1 MYPIIFLDIETN
13 LAHNTIW
20 LVVTQLDDVVKEWTS
35 AEGLEKYLEGSTVC
49 GHNIIGFDAPV
60 LKKVWN
66 VYIDESCLVDTL
78 VMSRLYSPDI
88 EPACIVGEK
97 APSPHSL
104 AAWGI
109 RLSMYKG
116 SFTNYDGGYSE
127 DMVVYC
133 KQDVAITSYLYNH
146 LSSLLSRENF
156 SQQSIALEHK
166 AALICKQ
173 MEVNGFMLDE
183 PKAMTLM
190 AQLSGRMSEIESKMQ
205 EVFLPIVEE
214 RLSDKTGKRLKD
226 KTTIFNPGSRQQ
238 IAERLQTLGV
248 VFTKHTDKGHIIVDE
263 AVLEGIQLPEAK
275 LVAEYLLIQKRV
287 AQLKSWL
294 ELVQPDGR
302 VHGKVITNGAVTGR
316 CTHSSPNMGQVPS
329 VASPYGPECREMWT
343 VPNGKVLVGV
353 DLSGIELRCLAHYM
367 RDEEWQHELL
377 NGDVHWKNA
386 KAFGLVGKDVA
397 KDDGN
402 QDHKRIRNLTKVMTY
417 AMLYGAGPEKIGI
430 TAGVSK
436 PKGRKLIDNFLYNTP
451 ALRKLKE
458 KIEKLSTDGTLPG
471 LDGRRLRIRAPHAAL
486 NTLLQGAGAVVAKQW
501 LVECSK
507 GLAEA
512 SIPAKLVAFVHDETQ
527 WEIDV
532 VYAQQAKFIIEQAA
546 VKAGEALQFRC
557 PVAAEGK
564 VGNNWKECH

>member
-1 MYPIIFLDIETN
+1 
-13 LAHNTIW
+13 
-20 LVVTQLDDVVKEWTS
+20 
-35 AEGLEKYLEGSTVC
+35 
-49 GHNIIGFDAPV
+49 
-60 LKKVWN
+60 
-66 VYIDESCLVDTL
+66 
-78 VMSRLYSPDI
+78 
-88 EPACIVGEK
+88 
-97 APSPHSL
+97 
-104 AAWGI
+104 
-109 RLSMYKG
+109 
-116 SFTNYDGGYSE
+116 
-127 DMVVYC
+127 
-133 KQDVAITSYLYNH
+133 
-146 LSSLLSRENF
+146 
-156 SQQSIALEHK
+156 
-166 AALICKQ
+166 
-173 MEVNGFMLDE
+173 MLDE

-214 RLSDKTGKRLKD
+214 RISDKTGKRLKD

-248 VFTKHTDKGHIIVDE
+248 VFKKFTDKGHIIVDE

-302 VHGKVITNGAVTGR
+302 VHGNVITNGAVTGR

-329 VASPYGPECREMWT
+329 VASPYGPQCREMWT
-343 VPNGKVLVGV
+343 VPTGKVLVGV

-367 RDEEWQHELL
+367 RDAEWQDELL

-397 KDDGN
+397 KDDDN

-436 PKGRKLIDNFLYNTP
+436 PKGKKLIDNFLYNTP
-451 ALRKLKE
+451 ALKRLKE
-458 KIEKLSTDGTLPG
+458 KIEKLSADGTLPG

-501 LVECSK
+501 LVECSR

-546 VKAGEALQFRC
+546 IKAGEALQFRC

>member
-1 MYPIIFLDIETN
+1 
-13 LAHNTIW
+13 
-20 LVVTQLDDVVKEWTS
+20 
-35 AEGLEKYLEGSTVC
+35 
-49 GHNIIGFDAPV
+49 
-60 LKKVWN
+60 
-66 VYIDESCLVDTL
+66 
-78 VMSRLYSPDI
+78 
-88 EPACIVGEK
+88 
-97 APSPHSL
+97 
-104 AAWGI
+104 
-109 RLSMYKG
+109 
-116 SFTNYDGGYSE
+116 
-127 DMVVYC
+127 
-133 KQDVAITSYLYNH
+133 
-146 LSSLLSRENF
+146 
-156 SQQSIALEHK
+156 
-166 AALICKQ
+166 

-214 RLSDKTGKRLKD
+214 RISDKTGKRLKD

-248 VFTKHTDKGHIIVDE
+248 VFKKFTDKGHIIVDE

-302 VHGKVITNGAVTGR
+302 VHGNVITNGAVTGR

-329 VASPYGPECREMWT
+329 VASPYGPQCREMWT
-343 VPNGKVLVGV
+343 VPTGKVLVGV

-367 RDEEWQHELL
+367 RDAEWQDELL

-397 KDDGN
+397 KDDDN

-436 PKGRKLIDNFLYNTP
+436 PKGKKLIDNFLYNTP
-451 ALRKLKE
+451 ALKRLKE
-458 KIEKLSTDGTLPG
+458 KIEKLSADGTLPG

-501 LVECSK
+501 LVECSR

-546 VKAGEALQFRC
+546 IKAGEALQFRC